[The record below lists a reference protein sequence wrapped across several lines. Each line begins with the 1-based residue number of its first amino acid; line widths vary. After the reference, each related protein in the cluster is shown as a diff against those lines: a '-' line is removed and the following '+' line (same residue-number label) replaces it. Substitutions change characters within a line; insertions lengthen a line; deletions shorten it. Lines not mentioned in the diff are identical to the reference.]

1 MKSITQKE
9 PNPCPK
15 CGSYLYRYSLS
26 GPHIKKTCACCNSF
40 IKFVPEQSAPMDII
54 KIRNSEL
61 EKERFAKV
69 YNYTLEYESW
79 LKMVTEIVEAEDNGQ
94 NA

>member
-9 PNPCPK
+9 PNPCSR

-26 GPHIKKTCACCNSF
+26 GPHIKKTCACCMSF
-40 IKFVPEQSAPMDII
+40 IKFVPEKLAPADII
-54 KIRNSEL
+54 KIRNSER
-61 EKERFAKV
+61 EKEKFNNLDA
-69 YNYTLEYESW
+69 EFESW

>member
-1 MKSITQKE
+1 MKCVVQKE
-9 PNPCPK
+9 LNPCPK
-15 CGSYLYRYSLS
+15 CGSYTYRYSLS

-40 IKFVPEQSAPMDII
+40 IKFVPEQSAPIDII
-54 KIRNSEL
+54 KIRNSEREI
-61 EKERFAKV
+61 EKFNNTNVEF
-69 YNYTLEYESW
+69 ESW